1 MYSKTSSDEQGSY
14 IYKLRPELFDA
25 LTEFNIMDYLEVEEG
40 EKVLTVKDTLKQ
52 IKEYIDAEGFSYD
65 SNLIDNFYL
74 SLKSKPFVLLAGTS
88 GTGKTRLV
96 RLFVEA
102 IGAFD
107 DGRYLQVAVKLDWS
121 DSTDLFG
128 HVNLENEFVTG
139 AIIEFIKKAA
149 DDTKNKPYILCLDE
163 MNFARVE
170 YYLSDFLSVIETRD
184 WSDKS
189 IKTDKLVP
197 KVCYSGNDEATKL
210 YQDLNLPEN
219 LYIIGTVNMDETTF
233 LFSKKVLDRAN
244 TIEFSYVD
252 FKLSDLEENEDV
264 EPVKVDNGFFRAD
277 FLRLKKDCKNQ
288 WETVLKVNDK
298 LTTINEIFKS
308 GDAYFGYRMRD
319 EIIFYMLYR
328 EQYDL
333 LTHAALFFPFNY
345 MVDKTSLMKDD
356 RFIFSN
362 FGGEATVSLKE
373 A

>member
-1 MYSKTSSDEQGSY
+1 M
-14 IYKLRPELFDA
+14 
-25 LTEFNIMDYLEVEEG
+25 
-40 EKVLTVKDTLKQ
+40 
-52 IKEYIDAEGFSYD
+52 
-65 SNLIDNFYL
+65 NL
-74 SLKSKPFVLLAGTS
+74 
-88 GTGKTRLV
+88 
-96 RLFVEA
+96 
-102 IGAFD
+102 
-107 DGRYLQVAVKLDWS
+107 
-121 DSTDLFG
+121 
-128 HVNLENEFVTG
+128 
-139 AIIEFIKKAA
+139 
-149 DDTKNKPYILCLDE
+149 
-163 MNFARVE
+163 ARVE

-233 LFSKKVLDRAN
+233 PFSKKVLDRAN

-308 GDAYFGYRMRD
+308 GDAHFGYRMRD

-333 LTHAALFFPFNY
+333 LTPAALFFPFNY